1 MTALDH
7 YLKDKRPFLESVFN
21 AIQNGV
27 IVLDQDFTIVRTN
40 RWMEKKYAS
49 QMPLIDK
56 KCYDLFR
63 NGKGAC
69 SKCPYTVTLDT
80 GKPYIEVVPYPSEQ
94 NPTEWFE
101 VSMFRLEDDNGK
113 VMGAIGHVKDITEH
127 KNEEKQKEI
136 LETHLRKA
144 QRMEA
149 LGTLAGGIAHDFN
162 NILSAIYG
170 YSELAQLRCPE
181 NSKLR
186 HYIDQISMASNR
198 AKHLVQQILAF
209 SRQGK
214 SEKRMVDISDVIGET
229 VKLIEATF
237 PATIDIKHHIAPH
250 AGNLFAD
257 ETQIHQVLMNLCTN
271 AYHSMQKE
279 GGLLEVELA
288 PATIGTFDSSSFPIL
303 NPGKYL
309 KLVVADT
316 GHGMDQDL
324 LDQIFDPYFTTKK
337 SGVGTGMG
345 LSTAHGIVKDHGG
358 SIKVSSRPGIGTT
371 FQVFFP
377 IAEAASQRPAAESG
391 RFSSGKGSILLV
403 DDETPILDS
412 GKAFLE
418 DLGYEVDVSTCPV
431 DALEL
436 VQTNPDKYHLV
447 ITDMIMPKMS
457 GEHLAKAI
465 KKDRPDIPILLWTG
479 YSENINADTIAEAGV
494 SEVLLKPIT
503 LSHLADS
510 IRKVLNDHAS
520 E

>member
-69 SKCPYTVTLDT
+69 SKCPYTVSLDT
-80 GKPYIEVVPYPSEQ
+80 GKPHIEVVPYPSEQ

-101 VSMFRLEDDNGK
+101 VSVFRLEDDSGK
-113 VMGAIGHVKDITEH
+113 VMGAVGHVKDITER

-214 SEKRMVDISDVIGET
+214 SEKRMVDISDVLRET
-229 VKLIEATF
+229 MKLIEATF
-237 PATIDIKHHIAPH
+237 PATI
-250 AGNLFAD
+250 
-257 ETQIHQVLMNLCTN
+257 
-271 AYHSMQKE
+271 
-279 GGLLEVELA
+279 
-288 PATIGTFDSSSFPIL
+288 
-303 NPGKYL
+303 
-309 KLVVADT
+309 
-316 GHGMDQDL
+316 
-324 LDQIFDPYFTTKK
+324 
-337 SGVGTGMG
+337 
-345 LSTAHGIVKDHGG
+345 
-358 SIKVSSRPGIGTT
+358 
-371 FQVFFP
+371 
-377 IAEAASQRPAAESG
+377 
-391 RFSSGKGSILLV
+391 
-403 DDETPILDS
+403 
-412 GKAFLE
+412 
-418 DLGYEVDVSTCPV
+418 
-431 DALEL
+431 
-436 VQTNPDKYHLV
+436 
-447 ITDMIMPKMS
+447 
-457 GEHLAKAI
+457 
-465 KKDRPDIPILLWTG
+465 
-479 YSENINADTIAEAGV
+479 
-494 SEVLLKPIT
+494 
-503 LSHLADS
+503 
-510 IRKVLNDHAS
+510 
-520 E
+520 